1 MEAAKTQTNGCRCF
15 IYTNRWRWSWPSPS
29 SRLPTPA
36 PDQCCS
42 SRVMHTHHLGTLG
55 NADSQSGS
63 QGGPETAFPQST
75 PRTLLRQWC
84 HLRTQQKNQKP
95 NPQSQMAPGLTG
107 VSLYLSHTPRAGRPR
122 APCPALGWE
131 RPSKPQHGLCE
142 TLTASLVSQSHQA
155 KSLRDPA
162 SRAPSAGQAA
172 CDSLCGAQ
180 GPERGR
186 RGKQHE

>member
-1 MEAAKTQTNGCRCF
+1 MGVAVLFTKTGGGGAGPRPRAVCPPLPQTSAVPAGSCAR
-15 IYTNRWRWSWPSPS
+15 ITWGHWEMQIPS
-29 SRLPTPA
+29 RGA
-36 PDQCCS
+36 
-42 SRVMHTHHLGTLG
+42 
-55 NADSQSGS
+55 

-75 PRTLLRQWC
+75 PRTPLRQRC
-84 HLRTQQKNQKP
+84 HLRTRQKNQKP

-107 VSLYLSHTPRAGRPR
+107 VSLCLSHTPRAGRPR

-186 RGKQHE
+186 HGKQHE